1 LLIIAVSKSLASES
15 NDESNDEVQEVINLD
30 DDGGNEQVEQEVG
43 SEDEEEEEE
52 EEEEQHVQL
61 HEYSDIDILNQI
73 NFSDPETLLANII
86 GGGID
91 QVSDIMISSLPPHLI
106 FDLLSDP
113 IGARLAA
120 SCPFEIFSQAN
131 LNALIIDCIDENFF
145 IHLDLFS
152 ENVQRQSLSQ
162 VPVDFVVK
170 TIQIHSLHKKFN
182 LMGFID
188 KFENYDDVLSFALP
202 KALCLPHLFDIS
214 QMSNPEY
221 FMGRGISYD
230 YGLSKKDK
238 IIWDISLQL
247 FLKYISTVK
256 SLEESAATAE
266 VLMAFKR
273 EISTSRLQLGQDID
287 FKMNYF
293 GLKSEDEFDFFQV
306 FRTRKLFTFEER
318 SLSLSDLSSSLGFPD
333 FIYVDYCSLG
343 VEDRIVYRLIIYLT
357 IFNPTLMSKSARND
371 LILDFLKVV
380 PHEDFSITEFK
391 FFTCACVTR
400 KLGDLIAA
408 AFSQAVCVEFRK
420 SIEKILIGST
430 RSYDSVV
437 DSITSDINRLIF
449 LKRGTAFFKTGL
461 TIENEEFYRKRRAN
475 RPTLE
480 DENNNSQDEDEN
492 KNSQDEDENKNSQ
505 DEDEEKIEIIPRPLV
520 RTKRLRNGDK
530 VPESHFSSHFLSS
543 DQIQSL
549 GPIQSHQ
556 GGGGR
561 STFVIPYPNKDFLN
575 ARYDNLMQNLDSPDL
590 GEIEWK
596 KRLAK
601 LGKNEK
607 DAHERNEQDLDEFVR
622 STFVAINFMST
633 RPRATIDIVFR
644 GSPSRGEGLKLEA
657 FETFAR
663 VILLPRF
670 KLFYYNSELKGFIP
684 YPLLHPEIMASLG
697 FLNRWFLSN
706 DLPLNWNLSG
716 DYLKFLFYEED
727 PYESMKILIERFY
740 GIIFKNFDGLN
751 VPGIN
756 PLDYLPSN
764 FYAHQPLAFHDQDP
778 NFNSPLDLFAP
789 SDQLG
794 NSQYTTIFNYL
805 DQGTIDFLAEIISP
819 PKSEFEESKDD
830 FVEDSI
836 EIGSQSTLIDEY
848 SRYFRQLELK
858 VEIIET
864 IKQVASVEIIQY
876 LLLGRFAFMRNFLPI
891 FNSLSQNR
899 LTSSLYSSLQNA
911 QSKDFT
917 AEILISGLNFSIERN
932 DIQIFDHEGNIY
944 TPRETL
950 SFILRSLPQDMLKT
964 FYWFCTGCFTL
975 PLGGL
980 SSNPIGVVINQTP
993 KLPASRT
1000 CFRSLTFNIN
1010 PALDLH
1016 GHLQAM
1022 IQALTESTG
1031 FNVDEGTEVDN
1042 QDVGVFV
1049 DVPVN
1054 AFNQMEVVGAGL
1066 QEAAGNE
1073 SIEPVVNHLEVID
1086 MTESTDEDD

>member
-1 LLIIAVSKSLASES
+1 MSRKSFLIWILLLLIIAVSKSLASES
-15 NDESNDEVQEVINLD
+15 NDELNDEVQEVINLD

-43 SEDEEEEEE
+43 SEDEEEEE

-202 KALCLPHLFDIS
+202 KPLCLPHLFDFF
-214 QMSNPEY
+214 QMSSPDY

-420 SIEKILIGST
+420 AIEKILIGST
-430 RSYDSVV
+430 RDYDLVV
-437 DSITSDINRLIF
+437 DSITSDIDKLIF
-449 LKRGTAFFKTGL
+449 LKRGTVFFKTGL
-461 TIENEEFYRKRRAN
+461 KIENEEFYRKRRAN

-480 DENNNSQDEDEN
+480 DEN
-492 KNSQDEDENKNSQ
+492 KNSE
-505 DEDEEKIEIIPRPLV
+505 DEDEEKIENIPRPLV

-764 FYAHQPLAFHDQDP
+764 FYAHQPLAFHNQAP

-830 FVEDSI
+830 FVGDSM
-836 EIGSQSTLIDEY
+836 EIGSQSTLIDEN

-858 VEIIET
+858 FEIIET
-864 IKQVASVEIIQY
+864 IKQVASMEIIQY

-1010 PALDLH
+1010 PDLDLH

-1049 DVPVN
+1049 DVTVN
-1054 AFNQMEVVGAGL
+1054 AFNQMAGL

-1086 MTESTDEDD
+1086 MTESIDEDD

>member
-15 NDESNDEVQEVINLD
+15 NDELNDEVQEVINLD

-43 SEDEEEEEE
+43 SEDEEEEE

-202 KALCLPHLFDIS
+202 KPLCLPHLFDFF
-214 QMSNPEY
+214 QMSSPDY

-420 SIEKILIGST
+420 AIEKILIGST
-430 RSYDSVV
+430 RDYDLVV
-437 DSITSDINRLIF
+437 DSITSDIDKLIF
-449 LKRGTAFFKTGL
+449 LKRGTVFFKTGL
-461 TIENEEFYRKRRAN
+461 KIENEEFYRKRRAN

-480 DENNNSQDEDEN
+480 DEN
-492 KNSQDEDENKNSQ
+492 KNSE
-505 DEDEEKIEIIPRPLV
+505 DEDEEKIENIPRPLV

-556 GGGGR
+556 GGGGH

-794 NSQYTTIFNYL
+794 NSQYTTIFKYL

-899 LTSSLYSSLQNA
+899 LTSSLYLSLQNA

-1010 PALDLH
+1010 PDLDLH

-1049 DVPVN
+1049 DVTVN
-1054 AFNQMEVVGAGL
+1054 AFNQMAGL

-1086 MTESTDEDD
+1086 MTESIDEDD